1 MSSRRQSRILAMQ
14 ILYQSQLINSP
25 INTIIEDFW
34 KNQESDETLH
44 PFSEKLVNGTTEN
57 LDRIDAEID
66 ASAKN
71 WKMHRLPI
79 IDLTIL
85 RIATF
90 EIIYVDEI
98 DAATSINEA
107 IEISKSYSTQDSPKF
122 INGVLDNIRKT
133 HQKTKIE

>member
-1 MSSRRQSRILAMQ
+1 MSSRRKSRILAMQ
-14 ILYQSQLINSP
+14 ILYQSHLINAP
-25 INTIIEDFW
+25 INIIIEDFW
-34 KNQESDETLH
+34 NNQNTDGTLQ
-44 PFSEKLVNGTTEN
+44 PFSEKLVKGTTEN
-57 LDRIDAEID
+57 LENIDAEID
-66 ASAKN
+66 ASSKN

-79 IDLTIL
+79 VDLTIL

-90 EIIYVDEI
+90 EILYVEEI

-133 HQKTKIE
+133 HENTTLD